1 MNKMDHMEGN
11 EMNHLESAGTDECVT
26 DDTNS
31 AAGTIWHE
39 DCFYPDV
46 LRVEGASGNHEPDA
60 GEGVHHDNR
69 RSNMERYC
77 AGNGVNDGSVETAER
92 LTEEEIEAGIAANEG
107 LVRSIVAKL
116 TGQRGPEQDEDLV
129 QEGRIGLWEAL
140 ARYNRRLGYAK
151 STYAAVCIRNRI
163 LDELKRR
170 GRYRGVFVRS
180 LQDPLGND
188 GEGTWEDVIADER
201 AADPAGDSGEEERTA
216 DLLRRVESL
225 PKRDRE
231 VVELRYGLR
240 GGRRLSQREIAVAQG
255 VSDQRICAI
264 HRRAIERLREPD
276 PAA

>member
-1 MNKMDHMEGN
+1 MNHMEQNKTDHLATAVSIGN
-11 EMNHLESAGTDECVT
+11 AVFGTNA
-26 DDTNS
+26 DD
-31 AAGTIWHE
+31 GTVWHG
-39 DCFYPDV
+39 DCFCLDV

-60 GEGVHHDNR
+60 GEGVHHHNEGRD
-69 RSNMERYC
+69 MERHC
-77 AGNGVNDGSVETAER
+77 AGNGVNDGSVELAER
-92 LTEEEIEAGIAANEG
+92 LTEEEIEEGIAANEG

-201 AADPAGDSGEEERTA
+201 AADPAGDSGEEERTESV
-216 DLLRRVESL
+216 LRRVANL
-225 PKRDRE
+225 PERDRE

-240 GGRRLSQREIAVAQG
+240 GGRRLSQREIAEAQG